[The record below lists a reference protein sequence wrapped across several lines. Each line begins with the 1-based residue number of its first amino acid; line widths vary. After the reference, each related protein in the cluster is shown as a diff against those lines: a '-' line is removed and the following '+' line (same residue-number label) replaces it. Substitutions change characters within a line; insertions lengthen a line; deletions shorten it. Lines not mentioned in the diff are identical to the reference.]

1 MSRIF
6 YLFIVCLL
14 TAGMLLCSPSCLCLT
29 IPDKLTISCAEPPL
43 PQDQDSTQIAA
54 LINRAKEHDSKGSPD
69 SAEYYFKHAG
79 KLAEKLAYSHGR
91 LLYAGNYGVF
101 LYNQTRFS
109 EAMIFA
115 RMALEIS
122 QQLQDLPR
130 MAAAYNLIALQ
141 HQALGRL
148 KDASEQLIKALDIAA
163 TLPRPTA
170 KDSSDRRKYLNN
182 LSSLSMDLNDPE
194 KGLRYARQS
203 FEIAR
208 LQRDTVA
215 MGNSLINIMVAEA
228 IMGRFS
234 EAIRHGHRYLA
245 IGRSYN
251 DAQMQIKALNNLGDV
266 YRMQK
271 RYTLSLQTFQRA
283 LALRPKSLLGHEVY
297 TLWGIS
303 KVFSEKGDLN
313 QAGQYFKKALKLSKT
328 QLAAPQLIELLQA
341 GAAINEGLGNYKHA
355 LELYRMQ
362 TQLKDSLSIQEA
374 KRNIEELEIRYQTA
388 EARNNI
394 TKRDLKILEQSM
406 LLDKKNK
413 WHIIFILCIT
423 ILIITLVTLWLLH
436 IQKQKIQ
443 RSRIRIK
450 LIEAQLAGEEKEKAR
465 TAKELHDGVAS
476 ILSAAKLHINALE
489 NIPYSGM
496 LRDVSSLIDI
506 AIGEIR
512 SISHNLAPEIILKE
526 GFSQAL
532 QSFCQRINAS
542 GFPLHCYMS
551 GELPT
556 LDKSAQLSIYRIIQ
570 ECVTNMLKHA
580 DATAG
585 IIQVMACHEQLLITI
600 EDDGRGFD
608 TAHVSSGGIGLDS
621 LKARVE
627 KLQGNMDIR
636 SSAKGTSIF
645 IEINSG
651 RSADSVVGH
660 LN

>member
-54 LINRAKEHDSKGSPD
+54 LIKRAKEHDSKGSPD

-194 KGLRYARQS
+194 KGLRYAQQS

-234 EAIRHGHRYLA
+234 EAIRHGHQYLA
-245 IGRSYN
+245 IGRSNN

-313 QAGQYFKKALKLSKT
+313 QAGHYFKKALKLSKT

-496 LRDVSSLIDI
+496 LQDVSSLIDI

-526 GFSQAL
+526 GFSQAI

-651 RSADSVVGH
+651 RSADSVVRR